1 MIHGVDTWS
10 ANSHVWEPKHLTGG
24 TRSAFSHSAL
34 ANERL
39 FRKDLFK
46 KICPESMEKQR
57 RWPRI
62 QAKWKLLTFVVVLS
76 WVTLNRCRIISLR
89 IASRFF
95 QYQVSFIEI
104 IWHFYF
110 DEKCV
115 LCFIFPLL
123 ASNGNLSEWKKIEL
137 KAFRICTW
145 PLIETISAGI
155 PNPGME
161 IATKCSLL

>member
-10 ANSHVWEPKHLTGG
+10 ANSHVWEAKQRP
-24 TRSAFSHSAL
+24 AFSCFSHAWRVPRI
-34 ANERL
+34 ACVRTVDCNQRL

-46 KICPESMEKQR
+46 KIWPESMEKQR

-62 QAKWKLLTFVVVLS
+62 QAKWKLLTFVAVLS

-104 IWHFYF
+104 IWNFYF

-115 LCFIFPLL
+115 L
-123 ASNGNLSEWKKIEL
+123 SDWKKIEL

-155 PNPGME
+155 PNRGME